1 MKRLAIVATNGPQT
15 VGGLAAYARRLADEL
30 RASWHVQHV
39 VRFAE
44 RGHAGTSYTEHERAR
59 TISGTVPVTVVA
71 PHRGWQAALHAMPRL
86 IGTPALRP
94 LGARLFTAAL
104 KGPLDD
110 AIDPRTDLI
119 HVVGAGW
126 EMLGIAADA
135 TARSRGIPL
144 TVCPAIHPGIWGDSD
159 LDAGFYKLANA
170 VFVESEVERQ
180 RVLELGVRPDRIVR
194 SALAPAV
201 AADGDASRFRA
212 AHDLDG
218 KLIIL
223 FVGRKVD
230 GKGHPALLAAVETLR
245 RDVPAAMLVTIGTG
259 PTTRADGVLDLEV
272 ADDVATADAFAA
284 CDIFCLPS
292 SAEAFGIV
300 YTEAWSYGKPVVG
313 GPAPAVV
320 ELIEDGTD
328 GFVVTQD
335 PGEIARALR
344 RLADDQRLREQM
356 GRSGLQRQR
365 REFSWPAV
373 AAVHREVFDRLSTQ
387 RDG

>member
-30 RASWHVQHV
+30 QASWHVQHV

-44 RGHAGTSYTEHERAR
+44 RGHAGTSYTEHERPR
-59 TISGTVPVTVVA
+59 TIPGSVPVTVVA

-86 IGTPALRP
+86 VGTPALRP
-94 LGARLFTAAL
+94 HGARLFTAAL
-104 KGPLDD
+104 KGPLDA
-110 AIDPRTDLI
+110 AIHPGTDVI

-126 EMLGIAADA
+126 EMLGIAAAA
-135 TARSRGIPL
+135 TARSRGIQL
-144 TVCPAIHPGIWGDSD
+144 TVWPAIHPEVWGDSD
-159 LDAGFYKLANA
+159 LDAGFYKLAA
-170 VFVESEVERQ
+170 TVFVQSEVERQ

-201 AADGDASRFRA
+201 AANGDASRFRA
-212 AHDLDG
+212 AHDLEG

-230 GKGHPALLAAVETLR
+230 GKGHPALLASFEMLR
-245 RDVPAAMLVTIGTG
+245 RDVPAARLVTIGTG
-259 PTTRADGVLDLEV
+259 TTTRAEGILDLGV
-272 ADDVATADAFAA
+272 ADDDTTADAFAA

-292 SAEAFGIV
+292 AAEAFGIV
-300 YTEAWSYGKPVVG
+300 YTEAWSYAKPVIG

-320 ELIEDGTD
+320 ELIQEATD

-335 PGEIARALR
+335 PGDIARALR
-344 RLADDQRLREQM
+344 RLAEDPSLRERM
-356 GRSGLQRQR
+356 GQSGLRRQR

-373 AAVHREVFDRLSTQ
+373 AAVHHEVFDRLSNQ